1 MKRIGDLVINDGRG
15 IYDNEGIAETLIDD
29 LNNLLKALISQQ
41 YIFCIDIVVQMSQKI
56 DKLRKG
62 INADMNDLK
71 YQLEDMKRLNNELL
85 DRINDGGGHGGSAE
99 DSEETEAV

>member
-1 MKRIGDLVINDGRG
+1 MKRIGNLVINDGQG
-15 IYDNEGIAETLIDD
+15 IYDNEGITETLIDD

-41 YIFCIDIVVQMSQKI
+41 YVFCIDIVVQMSQKI
-56 DKLRKG
+56 DNLRKG
-62 INADMNDLK
+62 IITDMDDLK

-99 DSEETEAV
+99 DSEETETV

>member
-1 MKRIGDLVINDGRG
+1 MKRIGNLVINDGRG

-41 YIFCIDIVVQMSQKI
+41 YVFCIDIVVQMSQKI